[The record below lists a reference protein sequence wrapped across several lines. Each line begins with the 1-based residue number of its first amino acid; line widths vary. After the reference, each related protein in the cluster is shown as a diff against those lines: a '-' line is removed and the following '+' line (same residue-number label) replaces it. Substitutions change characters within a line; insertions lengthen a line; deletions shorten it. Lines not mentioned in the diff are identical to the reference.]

1 MCTID
6 HDLQRM
12 FSTAASRKKMYS
24 LDKKNSPSRRSE
36 TCLYKELDVKM
47 WIKSWSWNSY
57 LYCVISTGC
66 PKINF
71 TFLNDNNVR
80 TNIRIAIPAIILIE
94 ETCRIILAIS
104 KFNYNV
110 YYVKR
115 KKHTSILR
123 GELTCDSHDYVLEKR
138 GRCLRTEGSFLNV
151 LMA

>member
-1 MCTID
+1 MYTKFTIFFVTIINK
-6 HDLQRM
+6 L
-12 FSTAASRKKMYS
+12 
-24 LDKKNSPSRRSE
+24 LIN
-36 TCLYKELDVKM
+36 
-47 WIKSWSWNSY
+47 
-57 LYCVISTGC
+57 TGC

-80 TNIRIAIPAIILIE
+80 TNIGIAIPAIILIE
-94 ETCRIILAIS
+94 ETCRIILVPNTMLLAIS

-138 GRCLRTEGSFLNV
+138 GRCLRTEGSFVNV